1 MSSSN
6 YKSDLEQDFALL
18 FENVA
23 QGVIYLDQDGK
34 ITEANPAAESLL
46 GFSIE
51 QLKGIDML
59 NARWIAIKP
68 NLTDFPNEDFP
79 GFIALQTGQPVFNV
93 VMGVK
98 HAIKKK
104 NIWILV
110 SAVPEFKNG
119 EAKPYRIFISFTDIT
134 DQIELE
140 TKLRQRNKL
149 FHLISTISQRF
160 INIPLE
166 HLNEEINNALKEL
179 GEFSKADRIAIF
191 DYDFKYGLA
200 YYSYEWCAKGIES
213 KKEALSVI
221 PLANF
226 NSWIDLLK
234 MGEPI
239 NIPNSAQL
247 EKNSAIKALLDAG
260 QVISL
265 LALPLMN
272 GKDCIGVIGLESVNE
287 PHYFTSIEQDLLSIF
302 AELLV
307 NIMNKITY
315 ETKLKES
322 EKKGEVILLAVH
334 PDYQNKNIG
343 TDLNLKA
350 IENMTMAGMKLAVV
364 ETGGEESHAQARK
377 AYEKAGYV
385 GLPIVRYFKNL

>member
-51 QLKGIDML
+51 QMKGIDML
-59 NARWIAIKP
+59 NVRWVAIKP

-79 GFIALQTGQPVFNV
+79 GIIALQTGQPVFNV

-104 NIWILV
+104 YIWILV

-166 HLNEEINNALKEL
+166 HLNEEINIALKEL

-191 DYDFKYGLA
+191 DYDFKM
-200 YYSYEWCAKGIES
+200 
-213 KKEALSVI
+213 
-221 PLANF
+221 
-226 NSWIDLLK
+226 DLH
-234 MGEPI
+234 I
-239 NIPNSAQL
+239 TA
-247 EKNSAIKALLDAG
+247 
-260 QVISL
+260 
-265 LALPLMN
+265 MN
-272 GKDCIGVIGLESVNE
+272 GVQKELNQKKRRFPLFPLRILILGL
-287 PHYFTSIEQDLLSIF
+287 IF
-302 AELLV
+302 
-307 NIMNKITY
+307 
-315 ETKLKES
+315 
-322 EKKGEVILLAVH
+322 
-334 PDYQNKNIG
+334 
-343 TDLNLKA
+343 
-350 IENMTMAGMKLAVV
+350 
-364 ETGGEESHAQARK
+364 
-377 AYEKAGYV
+377 
-385 GLPIVRYFKNL
+385 

>member
-51 QLKGIDML
+51 QMKGIDML
-59 NARWIAIKP
+59 NVRWVAIKP

-79 GFIALQTGQPVFNV
+79 GIIALQTGQPVFNV

-104 NIWILV
+104 YIWILV

-191 DYDFKYGLA
+191 DYDFKNGLA

-272 GKDCIGVIGLESVNE
+272 GKECIGVIGLESVSA

-307 NIMNKITY
+307 NIKNKISY

-322 EKKGEVILLAVH
+322 EKNTEKLQIICLIWFGLQTSTLILLFVVH
-334 PDYQNKNIG
+334 R
-343 TDLNLKA
+343 L
-350 IENMTMAGMKLAVV
+350 
-364 ETGGEESHAQARK
+364 
-377 AYEKAGYV
+377 
-385 GLPIVRYFKNL
+385 